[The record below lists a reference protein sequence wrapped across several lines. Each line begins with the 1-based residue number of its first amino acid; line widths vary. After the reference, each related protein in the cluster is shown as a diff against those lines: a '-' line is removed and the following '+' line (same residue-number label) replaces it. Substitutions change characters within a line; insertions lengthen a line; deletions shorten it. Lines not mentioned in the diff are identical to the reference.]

1 MKRFIFSILCV
12 SVFFIG
18 VGALVERTG
27 ARFKSDEKALELVRK
42 ARVAIGGDSA
52 IAAVQS
58 MRIVGQTTRTIK
70 IDGVDRTEQGDTE
83 IAMQLPDKLMKL
95 VKIGGGGD
103 GVNREKIVN
112 KQVDVVVVG
121 NAKDQ
126 QKTIIDG
133 DGTGSGSGVKKIV
146 IKKGDGTLEELN
158 GSDAD
163 KIFVRRADGGN
174 KVWTDKDGQTVNID
188 EKHVF
193 VGSGGYHH
201 EAIRHNEMLR
211 LTLGLL
217 LTAPQGMDVEYTFGG
232 EGDVDGTVC
241 NIVVA
246 SFGGQAFKLY
256 LDRSSNRPVM
266 MTYTGM
272 QMPKVFTFKTDASG
286 TGDKDTMI
294 FKRKMDGDGEKMAE
308 FQVRFSD
315 YRSTG
320 GLQLPHKWTQ
330 TVDGAADETFDVTTF
345 EINPANIAE
354 KFQNQKIMV
363 RTKKPSDN

>member
-52 IAAVQS
+52 IAGVQS

-70 IDGVDRTEQGDTE
+70 IDGADRTEQGETE
-83 IAMQLPDKLMKL
+83 IAMQLPDKLMKM
-95 VKIGGGGD
+95 VKIGGD
-103 GVNREKIVN
+103 GHGVSGEKIIN

-121 NAKDQ
+121 NAKE
-126 QKTIIDG
+126 KHKVIVNGEGT
-133 DGTGSGSGVKKIV
+133 GTGSDGKKIV
-146 IKKGDGTLEELN
+146 IKKDDGTVEELD
-158 GSDAD
+158 GSGAE
-163 KIFVRRADGGN
+163 KVIVRRADGGN

-188 EKHVF
+188 DKHVF
-193 VGSGGYHH
+193 VRGAGGDH
-201 EAIRHNEMLR
+201 ARIKHNEMLR

-217 LTAPQGMDVEYTFGG
+217 LTAPQGIAVEYTFGG
-232 EGDVDGTVC
+232 EDDVDGTLC

-256 LDRSSNRPVM
+256 LNRSTNLPVM
-266 MTYTGM
+266 MSYTGM
-272 QMPKVFTFKTDASG
+272 QMPKVFTFKTDASK

-294 FKRKMDGDGEKMAE
+294 FKHKTDGDGEKVTE

-320 GLQLPHKWTQ
+320 GLQLPYKWTQ
-330 TVDGAADETFDVTTF
+330 TVGGAADETFDATTY

-354 KFQNQKIMV
+354 KFQNQKVMV